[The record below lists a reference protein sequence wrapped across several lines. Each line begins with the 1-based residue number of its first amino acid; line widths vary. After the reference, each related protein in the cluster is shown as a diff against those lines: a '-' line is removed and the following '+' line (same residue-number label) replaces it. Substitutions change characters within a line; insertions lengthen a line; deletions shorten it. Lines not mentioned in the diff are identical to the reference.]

1 MQNPDNHNKNGAQ
14 ASAVRDE
21 QITAFKAGVRA
32 LAPATPAIAV
42 WGMVTGLAMVKV
54 GLSQTL
60 ALVMTLLVYAGS
72 AQLTALPLIMVGAPL
87 WLIFAASVV
96 VNLRFVI
103 FSAAFYPFFRHY
115 SVLKRLVLGYFSG
128 DLSFVVFIPR
138 YAEAPVK
145 GTREQTWFFWG
156 ISITNWVVWQ
166 VASILGIFLGAVIPT
181 EWSLEFAAV
190 LALMAIV
197 VPMATTRPM
206 LASIAAA
213 GVVAWVAQPLPLRLG
228 LVVAVVVG
236 VVAGIAVERAQER
249 KHAQI
254 GGKA

>member
-1 MQNPDNHNKNGAQ
+1 MQNPDNHNKDGAH
-14 ASAVRDE
+14 AGTVRDE
-21 QITAFKAGVRA
+21 QIAAFKEGVRA

-60 ALVMTLLVYAGS
+60 ALAMTLLVYAGS

-103 FSAAFYPFFRHY
+103 FSAAFHPFFRHY
-115 SVLKRLVLGYFSG
+115 SVLKRLLFGYFSG
-128 DLSFVVFIPR
+128 DLGFVVFIPR

-145 GTREQTWFFWG
+145 GTREQIWFFWG
-156 ISITNWVVWQ
+156 LSITNWTIWQ
-166 VASILGIFLGAVIPT
+166 VSSIIGIFLGAIIPT

-197 VPMATTRPM
+197 VPMATSRPM

-213 GVVAWVAQPLPLRLG
+213 SVVAWLAQPLPLRLG
-228 LVVAVVVG
+228 LVIAVVTG
-236 VVAGIAVERAQER
+236 VVAGITVEKAQER
-249 KHAQI
+249 KHARV
-254 GGKA
+254 GGNS